1 MQPYIWLHFMLTMFA
16 KEIIQRKMSSDMVKK
31 CPRGAGCPG
40 SISFLISPP
49 RAPPPTNLNSGYYTQ
64 GLETVSPLSVQISG
78 PHYQSLGQWTSQC
91 SLSKWLTQSRAWE
104 DKLNLEYLILES
116 YVQRTIGHVEL
127 PSEGTGANRLFWAG
141 LDNSVIKNMHS
152 SKL

>member
-1 MQPYIWLHFMLTMFA
+1 M
-16 KEIIQRKMSSDMVKK
+16 
-31 CPRGAGCPG
+31 
-40 SISFLISPP
+40 
-49 RAPPPTNLNSGYYTQ
+49 
-64 GLETVSPLSVQISG
+64 
-78 PHYQSLGQWTSQC
+78 
-91 SLSKWLTQSRAWE
+91 
-104 DKLNLEYLILES
+104 NLEYLILES